1 MLFVDK
7 RPVGVAEAKALSGV
21 EVQTARYNEELP
33 DLLCA
38 NAWHTTP
45 SFLYQATWW
54 RSTRTTSRRRCCWSG
69 SEQSG
74 KESEAEL
81 GFIRVR
87 RRMMPVTYTNRKG
100 ITYTLCQGVTKTGK
114 PRYTF
119 VRDPEG
125 KRVVKEIPDG
135 YKISESVNGIVSLIK
150 ERPPKLLSEE
160 IETVK
165 AAVHRHPKARNYRVN
180 VKHDRI
186 EVYES
191 VGPDVDGLLS
201 DLKEIGF
208 LPRAKETDLRATLE
222 RSAQFTPV
230 LRFILEDE
238 GTRVYRAERWC
249 YLGSIDDWIF
259 ITTGP
264 VKQLAR
270 RMIPTLG
277 TDEFFELF

>member
-1 MLFVDK
+1 
-7 RPVGVAEAKALSGV
+7 
-21 EVQTARYNEELP
+21 
-33 DLLCA
+33 
-38 NAWHTTP
+38 
-45 SFLYQATWW
+45 
-54 RSTRTTSRRRCCWSG
+54 
-69 SEQSG
+69 
-74 KESEAEL
+74 
-81 GFIRVR
+81 
-87 RRMMPVTYTNRKG
+87 MPVTYTNRKG
-100 ITYTLCQGVTKTGK
+100 TTYTLCQGVTKTGK

-119 VRDPEG
+119 VRDPKG
-125 KRVVKEIPDG
+125 RHVVEKIPNG
-135 YKISESVNGIVSLIK
+135 YQISESVNGIVSLVK
-150 ERPPKLLSEE
+150 ERPQKLLPGE
-160 IETVK
+160 I
-165 AAVHRHPKARNYRVN
+165 AAVEEAVRRHPKARNYRVN

-201 DLKEIGF
+201 DLKGF
-208 LPRAKETDLRATLE
+208 GLLPRAKEPNLRAVLE

-238 GTRVYRAERWC
+238 ETRVCRAERWC

-264 VKQLAR
+264 VEQLAR